1 MENKSGKNLEMGKP
15 SSFAAA
21 LRKYRMQAGFSQ
33 REVATILRMNRST
46 YTYYETGKTAPDPET
61 LNRIAKIFGVPMETF
76 FDAGEAPLKLSDSGQ
91 VRKRANKIKRP
102 DPQRIGDLTTEEKQ
116 VIAFLRVKCL
126 SDESVL
132 QALQKRFDWL
142 R

>member
-1 MENKSGKNLEMGKP
+1 MDNKSGKNLESGKP
-15 SSFAAA
+15 NSFAAA

-61 LNRIAKIFGVPMETF
+61 LNRIAKIFGVPMEIF
-76 FDAGEAPLKLSDSGQ
+76 FDTGDAPLKLSDSGQ

-116 VIAFLRVKCL
+116 VIAYLRDKGL
-126 SDESVL
+126 SAEAVL
-132 QALQKRFDWL
+132 QALQKRFDGL